1 MKRWKVFLT
10 SGAKQDLR
18 KLDEGPKRDA
28 AELIHDLEEDPTS
41 VPAIPL
47 RAHAPGT
54 MRARF
59 HGTYRM
65 VYQISKAEKRVIVS
79 RIKHRATAYKGMKH

>member
-1 MKRWKVFLT
+1 VKNWTVKLT
-10 SGAKQDLR
+10 AGAKKNLR
-18 KLDEGPKRDA
+18 ELEEGPKRDA
-28 AELIHDLEEDPTS
+28 AELLHDLEEDPFS
-41 VPAIPL
+41 VPAIQL
-47 RAHAPGT
+47 RSHAPGT

-79 RIKHRATAYKGMKH
+79 RIKHRNTAYRGMKH